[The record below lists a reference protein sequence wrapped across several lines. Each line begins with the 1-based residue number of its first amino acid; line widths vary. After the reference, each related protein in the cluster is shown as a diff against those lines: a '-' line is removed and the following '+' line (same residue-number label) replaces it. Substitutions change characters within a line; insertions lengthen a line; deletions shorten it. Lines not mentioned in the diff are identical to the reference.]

1 MEYSGSEFGL
11 KFNFTT
17 LFIDAMCFLGLASDR
32 KKMSDQF
39 IDARSKR
46 TGDNSR
52 KKYYKRKI

>member
-1 MEYSGSEFGL
+1 MDYSGREFGL
-11 KFNFTT
+11 MFNFTT

-32 KKMSDQF
+32 KKMSEQ
-39 IDARSKR
+39 IIEARSKR